1 MSLRRWVLSTVIGLG
16 ALGGVAAA
24 QAPPCQC
31 GPMMGGGG
39 PRGAGMGPG
48 CGAMIRRTANVTV
61 EETDDGAII
70 RLRAK
75 DPSQVAAVQ
84 RHAQAMSSCMGG
96 APPSPPSE

>member
-1 MSLRRWVLSTVIGLG
+1 
-16 ALGGVAAA
+16 
-24 QAPPCQC
+24 
-31 GPMMGGGG
+31 
-39 PRGAGMGPG
+39 
-48 CGAMIRRTANVTV
+48 MIRRTANVTV

-84 RHAQAMSSCMGG
+84 PHAQAMSSCMGG